1 MKFSYSKYKSN
12 LSSMETAGYAL
23 LILCAT
29 SAVNIIMPYIM
40 KIPGVSW
47 VISFLEWDARLIP
60 SLSTTQYAVE
70 YGAIIDKY
78 VVGIIVAIVIIS
90 LFLLCYWQ
98 VYKNRKVGFIMGIIL
113 YGVDTLIDVY
123 VFVLSF
129 SEIQF
134 SFSVVFYLILD
145 VIARIVAFGFM
156 FDGVFAQRQNEKM
169 LVFLKA
175 SVVLAY
181 AQKNSVEAAKALS
194 SADIDKMTNEVLEE
208 YRKIERKQSQMF

>member
-194 SADIDKMTNEVLEE
+194 GADIDKMTNEVLEE